1 MYVNISPNPFRVDPN
16 NFSTSYSRKVGD
28 GTDVPEPKDP
38 SGATKKGTTRLDA
51 YKTENPD
58 FAIAFSHGQ
67 HSKFDDLQ
75 RTYRPGELEEASAT
89 GHTSNTGD
97 REWHKFTASLP
108 EKQRELQH
116 KDRIDKGLVLP
127 GTPVPPSLT
136 PLELNEEM
144 KKSLG

>member
-1 MYVNISPNPFRVDPN
+1 MS
-16 NFSTSYSRKVGD
+16 SYSVIQ
-28 GTDVPEPKDP
+28 TD
-38 SGATKKGTTRLDA
+38 LIW
-51 YKTENPD
+51 
-58 FAIAFSHGQ
+58 FI
-67 HSKFDDLQ
+67 
-75 RTYRPGELEEASAT
+75 
-89 GHTSNTGD
+89 GD

-144 KKSLG
+144 YGLTTLFL